1 VISSTARPRYGCIIA
16 RMMEETKASP
26 KIPRKLQGAVR
37 RRSSN
42 LTPALLLL
50 PSDRRRDALLL
61 GEFCRLVDNLA
72 DDPDLSAERKKAALE
87 SWLRALAPEY
97 AAELPADFREMIWR
111 RRLDRQLLS
120 EIVHG
125 MLMDTEQGRYATFGE
140 LEHYCR
146 RVASAVGLNSALIF
160 GASGSSVER
169 YAEELGIAL
178 QLTNILRDVSED
190 ASLGR
195 IYIPLEDL
203 DRFGVSER
211 DVLESTSSPAM
222 IHLLNHQAERADSW
236 FAKAELAW
244 SEMSTN
250 QKRLMRPTRLMS
262 AIYRELLLRM
272 HRDRY
277 DVLAK
282 RYRVP
287 VFRKFLILLRVMTA
301 KN

>member
-1 VISSTARPRYGCIIA
+1 
-16 RMMEETKASP
+16 MEETKASP

-97 AAELPADFREMIWR
+97 AAELPADFREMICR

-178 QLTNILRDVSED
+178 QLTNILRDVAED
-190 ASLGR
+190 AAMDR
-195 IYIPLEDL
+195 IYLPMEDL
-203 DRFGVSER
+203 ERFGVTEQDILR
-211 DVLESTSSPAM
+211 GNRTPEMT
-222 IHLLNHQAERADSW
+222 HLLNHQAERADSW

-244 SEMSTN
+244 SELPAN
-250 QKRLMRPTRLMS
+250 QRRLMRPARLMS
-262 AIYRELLLRM
+262 AIYRELLLAM

-277 DVLAK
+277 DVFAK
-282 RYRVP
+282 RYRVSST
-287 VFRKFLILLRVMTA
+287 RKLVLLIQVLTMQ
-301 KN
+301 N